1 MSTAIMSR
9 GRGFVLAVVLTL
21 LSASVLANQVNIYSS
36 RHYDVDQKI
45 YNAFTAATG
54 IEVRL
59 LEGDSDQLL
68 ERIRREGVASPAD
81 VLVTVDAGRLWRAE
95 QMGLLQPVS
104 SDVLN
109 ERVPA
114 FLRHP
119 EGLWFGLSQRIRLI
133 YYSKERFDPAL
144 VSTYEDLIRP
154 ELRGKVCIRSSN
166 NIYNVSLLA
175 AMIESK
181 GVDQTEAWARGLVA
195 NLARPPEGGDTDQIR
210 GVAAGECD
218 VAVANHYYYLR
229 LLNSENPAERAVA
242 ESVGIIFPNQDDRG
256 IHVNIGGAAVLANA
270 PNREHAVRFLEFL
283 ASDEAQ
289 EIFAGANY
297 EYPVV
302 QGVQF
307 HESLDAWGELRF
319 DQLNIEALGRNNP
332 EAIRLADRVG
342 WR

>member
-1 MSTAIMSR
+1 MCVTPHRRRRGILLAIFLILIS
-9 GRGFVLAVVLTL
+9 G
-21 LSASVLANQVNIYSS
+21 SVLANQVNVYSS
-36 RHYDVDQKI
+36 RHYDVDQLI

-59 LEGDSDQLL
+59 LEGNSDQLL
-68 ERIRREGVASPAD
+68 ERIRREGIASPAD

-95 QMGLLQPVS
+95 QMGLLQPVQS
-104 SDVLN
+104 EVLN
-109 ERVPA
+109 ARVPE

-119 EGLWFGLSQRIRLI
+119 DGLWFGFSQRIRLI
-133 YYSKERFDPAL
+133 YYSRERFDPAL
-144 VSTYEDLIRP
+144 VSRFEDLTRP
-154 ELRGKVCIRSSN
+154 ELRGQVCIRSSN
-166 NIYNVSLLA
+166 NIYNLSLLA

-181 GVDQTEAWARGLVA
+181 GVAETEAWARGLVA

-229 LLNSENPAERAVA
+229 LLNSDSAADRAVA
-242 ESVGIIFPNQDDRG
+242 EAVGIIFPNQEDRG
-256 IHVNIGGAAVLANA
+256 THVNIGGAGVVANA
-270 PNREHAVRFLEFL
+270 PNRANAIRFLEFL

-289 EIFAGANY
+289 EIFAAANY

-302 QGVQF
+302 AGVKR

-319 DQLNIEALGRNNP
+319 DQLNINALGRNNP
-332 EAIRLADRVG
+332 EAVRLTDRVG